1 MPLTQILGPLNPTQ
15 PDKPFYPVDE
25 IANYKRYTRALF
37 YQEFGQQAP
46 PFDPKFPIKRWAD
59 TTMTEAK
66 KRFPIIAADGA
77 YSEVELSKADAGFL
91 NLPGLYSFPKYV
103 IAPTPAVMIGP
114 MGFAGGV
121 PPISLSTKAQADKLA
136 ADLNTAVSDARMA
149 PMNFEPYEQALFGFS
164 INWNGETRR
173 QFALRFMLPDGANAA
188 QTVGILLNQRN
199 AGGEG
204 SPGKWFINAMGG
216 MVWQTTQVETGELD
230 TRPES
235 IIPIRALLGNEKIT
249 PVPLTPFGIGNV
261 LIFRTDRESI
271 FNPKTPTGTGSGA
284 SDAKLDKVL
293 TDLGLIKGALAIQ
306 G

>member
-1 MPLTQILGPLNPTQ
+1 MPLTQTIGPLNPAQ

-25 IANYKRYTRALF
+25 ITNYKRYTRALF

-59 TTMTEAK
+59 TTMTEDK

-77 YSEVELSKADAGFL
+77 LSEVELSKSDAGFL

-103 IAPTPAVMIGP
+103 MAPTPAVMIGP

-121 PPISLSTKAQADKLA
+121 PPISLSTKSQADKMA
-136 ADLNTAVSDARMA
+136 ADLNAAVADARMA

-173 QFALRFMLPDGANAA
+173 QWALRFMLPDGQTAA
-188 QTVGILLNQRN
+188 QTVGIILNQRN
-199 AGGEG
+199 AAGEG
-204 SPGKWFINAMGG
+204 APGKWTINTSGG
-216 MVWQTTQVETGELD
+216 MVWNTTQVETGELD

-235 IIPIRALLGNEKIT
+235 IIPIRALLGNERVT

-261 LIFRTDRESI
+261 LVFRTDRESI

-284 SDAKLDKVL
+284 SDAKLDKIL
-293 TDLGLIKGALAIQ
+293 ALLERFKIPLGITD
-306 G
+306 